1 MRSSD
6 TRRVASL
13 SILVALVI
21 AAGVPATV
29 YAQAELQGK
38 VLTDSSRR
46 PVANAEIAI
55 ARLDLRATTD
65 SLGRYRL
72 LNIPR
77 GEHVVI
83 TRAVGFRPDT
93 ATTAF
98 DGDETLISDVML
110 KPPLTALPT
119 VAVREASKPIP
130 RGKMAA
136 YEERKAGG
144 IGHFLDRELL
154 AKDDN
159 RRVSEVLA
167 SNVPGLS
174 IYRGG
179 SSKSWAASGRTAS
192 SAKCAFCRVTRQEM
206 LDAADIAAGA
216 PLACYLDV
224 YLDGAQ
230 VYNSSARATPLFNLN
245 SLQPSEIEAIE
256 VYTSAS
262 QIPAQYNKT
271 SGGCGVMLIWTR
283 IGR

>member
-1 MRSSD
+1 MG
-6 TRRVASL
+6 
-13 SILVALVI
+13 ALVI
-21 AAGVPATV
+21 GPPVCAYG
-29 YAQAELQGK
+29 QAELQGK
-38 VLTDSSRR
+38 VLSDSSRR
-46 PVANAEIAI
+46 PVANAEVAI
-55 ARLDLRATTD
+55 ARLELRAMSD

-72 LNIPR
+72 LHIPR

-93 ATTAF
+93 TTTAF
-98 DGDETLISDVML
+98 DGDETLISDVIL

-119 VAVREASKPIP
+119 VAVREASRPIT

-136 YEERKAGG
+136 YEERKATG
-144 IGHFLDRELL
+144 IGHFVDRELL
-154 AKDDN
+154 ARDEN
-159 RRVSEVLA
+159 RRVSEIIA

-179 SSKSWAASGRTAS
+179 SSKAWAASSRTAS
-192 SAKCAFCRVTRQEM
+192 SAKCAFCRVTKQEM
-206 LDAADIAAGA
+206 LEAMDIAAGA

-230 VYNSSARATPLFNLN
+230 VYNSSARGTPLFNLN
-245 SLQPSEIEAIE
+245 SINASEIQSIE